1 MGGEPEQAQPLAPT
15 SAAGSD
21 EGARRRRMKWCGCI
35 SLSLL
40 LLVVV
45 IIIIL
50 IFTVFKVKDPKV
62 TMNQVKVT
70 NLDLK
75 VDAVPRLQ
83 IRGNMTLAV
92 AMSIKNP
99 NAVSFRFDNTT
110 TTIDYHGTT
119 VAEAYGPAG
128 RAKARSTFPMNL
140 TVDVMADRLMRS
152 SDLFTDI
159 TGAGEMNMTSYS
171 IVPGRVNIWNI
182 VKKHVEVRMNC
193 SLTIDINGQSVKDMN
208 CKRQVKL

>member
-1 MGGEPEQAQPLAPT
+1 MGGPEQAQPLAPT
-15 SAAGSD
+15 SGAGAD
-21 EGARRRRMKWCGCI
+21 KGARRRRMKWCGCI
-35 SLSLL
+35 SVSLL
-40 LLVVV
+40 LVIIV

-50 IFTVFKVKDPKV
+50 IFTVFKVKDPEI

-83 IRGNMTLAV
+83 VRVNMTLAV

-110 TTIDYHGTT
+110 TTINYHGTT
-119 VAEAYGPAG
+119 VAEAYGPPG

-140 TVDVMADRLMRS
+140 TVDVLADRLIS
-152 SDLFTDI
+152 SSGLFTDI
-159 TGAGEMNMTSYS
+159 TGGEMNMTSYS

-182 VKKHVEVRMNC
+182 VKKHVEIKMNC
-193 SLTIDINGQSVKDMN
+193 SLTIDISGRSVKDMI
-208 CKRQVKL
+208 CKRKVRL